1 SLETSMS
8 FQTWVDYGWLKVHR
22 SSAEEIGN
30 LFGIIDRDL
39 KDCQLVGL
47 SPDAR
52 LERAYNAALQCATV
66 ALFASGYRASSRDN
80 HYKVIE
86 SLELTLRDAEIKH
99 KLDRFRAKRNK
110 LNYEM
115 AGAVSDREVEEM
127 VSLAR
132 ELRPRVRAWLEQNH
146 PKLVPL
152 K

>member
-1 SLETSMS
+1 MS
-8 FQTWVDYGWLKVHR
+8 FQTWVDYGWLKTHQ
-22 SSAEEIGN
+22 SSPEEIGN

-39 KDCQLVGL
+39 KDCEVPGL

-86 SLELTLRDAEIKH
+86 SLEMTLQDKAVKQR
-99 KLDRFRAKRNK
+99 LDRFRAKRNK

-115 AGAVSDREVEEM
+115 AGAVSDGEVEEM
-127 VSLAR
+127 VSLAK
-132 ELRPRVRAWLEQNH
+132 ELRPRVRAWLERNH
-146 PKLVPL
+146 PALLPPK
-152 K
+152 

>member
-1 SLETSMS
+1 MS
-8 FQTWVDYGWLKVHR
+8 FQTWVEYGWLKPHTTSR
-22 SSAEEIGN
+22 EEIRN

-39 KDCQLVGL
+39 QDCAVPGL
-47 SPDAR
+47 SADAR

-66 ALFASGYRASSRDN
+66 ALFASGYRAASRDN

-86 SLELTLRDAEIKH
+86 SLEMTLQDKEIKER
-99 KLDRFRAKRNK
+99 LDRFRAKRNK

-127 VSLAR
+127 VGLAR
-132 ELRPRVRAWLEQNH
+132 ELRPRLRTWLERH
-146 PKLVPL
+146 YPELIAK

>member
-1 SLETSMS
+1 MS
-8 FQTWVDYGWLKVHR
+8 FQTWVEYGWLKAHQ
-22 SSAEEIGN
+22 SSPEEIGN

-39 KDCQLVGL
+39 KDCEVPGL
-47 SPDAR
+47 SADAR

-86 SLELTLRDAEIKH
+86 SLEMTLQDSEIKQ

-132 ELRPRVRAWLEQNH
+132 ELRPRVRAWLEKNH
-146 PKLVPL
+146 PALLPPK
-152 K
+152 

>member
-1 SLETSMS
+1 MS
-8 FQTWVDYGWLKVHR
+8 FQSWVEYGWLKAHQ
-22 SSAEEIGN
+22 SSREEIGN

-39 KDCQLVGL
+39 KDCDVPGL
-47 SPDAR
+47 SADAR

-86 SLELTLRDAEIKH
+86 SLEMTLQDAEIKQ

-127 VSLAR
+127 VGLAR
-132 ELRPRVRAWLEQNH
+132 ELRPRVRAWLEKNH
-146 PKLVPL
+146 PKLLPP